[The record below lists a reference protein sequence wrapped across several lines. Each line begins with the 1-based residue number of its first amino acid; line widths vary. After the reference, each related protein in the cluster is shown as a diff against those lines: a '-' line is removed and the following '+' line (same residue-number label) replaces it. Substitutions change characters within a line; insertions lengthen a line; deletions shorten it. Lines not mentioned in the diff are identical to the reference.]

1 MDNGFYATLVEG
13 AVAQAG
19 ITVIEDNRIRGG
31 DAEFCT
37 QVLLSSTALM

>member
-13 AVAQAG
+13 STAKAG

-31 DAEFCT
+31 DDEF
-37 QVLLSSTALM
+37 LFRFLS